1 MLSRFFIQRPIFA
14 AVLSIVI
21 IIAGLV
27 TLKSLPISQYPEIAP
42 PTVQVRAV
50 YPGASAAVLAD
61 TVAQPIEEQIN
72 GAEGMLYMSSTST
85 NNGEYILTVTFEV
98 GSDLDMAQ
106 VLVQN
111 RVSQAE
117 SLLPETVQRI
127 GLTVEK
133 QSSNILLFAALTSPD
148 DQYDALYLSNYA
160 SLRIKDQLSRL
171 EGVGS
176 VMIFG
181 ANDYSMRI
189 WLNPDQLKARS
200 LTTSDVINAIREQNV
215 QVAAGQIGQSPS
227 EDRQDF
233 QFAINV
239 QGRLEEVADFENIVV
254 KSLPGGRMIRV
265 KDVARVELGA
275 QTYDM
280 SSQTGGKD
288 CAAIGIFLQPGANAL
303 QTAQH
308 VKDRMAELKE
318 AFPPGLAY
326 EIPFDTTI
334 FVKESIDE
342 VVQTLFIAVVLVF
355 LTVLVFLQNWRATL
369 IPAATIPVSLIG
381 TFAAMAAMDVSINM
395 LSLFGLV
402 LAIGVVV
409 DDAIVVVEN
418 ASRNINESGLSPKEA
433 TIRAM
438 QEVSGPIIAT
448 TLVLLAVFVPTAFLG
463 GITGQLYRQFALT
476 IATATV
482 FSSIN
487 ALTLSPALSAIIL
500 RPTPQRSN
508 FFARGFNWVFG
519 KTQNGY
525 KRTVTSLIRR
535 KVVMTAVFAGLTIL
549 AFYGFDSR
557 PKGFVP
563 NEDQGWA
570 MYSIQLPDAA
580 SRQRTLAVV
589 EKLNQRLAEMPGI
602 RTWVAV
608 PGYSL
613 MDGAVTSNAAAIW
626 TVFDP
631 WEERLPA
638 GLTQEAILGQMWG
651 AVADIQEA
659 LIFAFA
665 PPPIMGLGTAGGFEM
680 QVQDRNNL
688 GLQSLQSM
696 TTEITKGAFA
706 HPQIQMAYSTFRA
719 NVPQLQAH
727 VDRSQ
732 TKSMEID
739 LSNVFDTL
747 QANMGS
753 VYVND
758 FNKFGRTYQ
767 VRVQADAPYRADV
780 DDILRLQVR
789 NDLGEMVPLGTMV
802 DVSETLGPQIITRYN
817 MYPAAKISGQ
827 GTPDTSSGE
836 SMAIMEQLADE
847 KLPASMGY
855 EWTGM
860 SYQEK
865 AAAGQTLLVF
875 ILAVLFVYLV
885 LCAQYESWSL
895 PLAVI
900 LAVPLGLLGTV
911 AAVAVRGMEI
921 NVYTQ
926 IGIVLLIALTCKTAI
941 LIAEFAKSEHEA
953 GQNIFDAALKAAL
966 LRFRPILMTAFTFIL
981 GVVPLVIATGAGAA
995 GRQALGTAVFG
1006 GMIAATALLVL
1017 FVPVFYVLVQ
1027 KTTEK
1032 LRPKAAPMGGQI
1044 EEAATS

>member
-1 MLSRFFIQRPIFA
+1 MISRFFIHRPIFA

-21 IIAGLV
+21 VIAGLV
-27 TLKSLPISQYPEIAP
+27 TLRSLPIAQYPEIAP
-42 PTVQVRAV
+42 PTVQVTAA

-61 TVAQPIEEQIN
+61 TVAQPIEEQVN

-98 GSDLDMAQ
+98 GTDLDMAQ

-117 SLLPETVQRI
+117 ALLPETVQRI

-133 QSSNILLFAALTSPD
+133 QSTNILLFAALTSPD
-148 DQYDALYLSNYA
+148 QRYDALYLSNYA
-160 SLRIKDQLSRL
+160 GLRIKDELSRL

-181 ANDYSMRI
+181 ASDYSMRI
-189 WLNPDQLKARS
+189 WLDPDLLKARG
-200 LTTSDVINAIREQNV
+200 LTTSDVINAVREQNV

-227 EDRQDF
+227 SLRPQF
-233 QFAINV
+233 QYAINV
-239 QGRLEEVADFENIVV
+239 RGRLEEMAEFEQIVV

-280 SSQTGGKD
+280 SSQTGGHD

-303 QTAQH
+303 ETAQR
-308 VKDRMAELKE
+308 VKDRMAELE
-318 AFPPGLAY
+318 TAFPPGLAY

-334 FVKESIDE
+334 FVRASIDE
-342 VVQTLFIAVVLVF
+342 VVETLLIAVVLVF
-355 LTVLVFLQNWRATL
+355 VTVLLFLQNWRATL

-381 TFAAMAAMDVSINM
+381 TFAAMAALDVSINM

-418 ASRNINESGLSPKEA
+418 ASRNIDESGLDPKAA
-433 TIRAM
+433 TVQAM
-438 QEVSGPIIAT
+438 REVSGPIIAT

-487 ALTLSPALSAIIL
+487 ALTLSPALAAILL
-500 RPTPQRSN
+500 RPTPRRSN
-508 FFARGFNWVFG
+508 FPARAFNWTFDRA
-519 KTQNGY
+519 QNGY
-525 KRTVTSLIRR
+525 GRTVSSLMRR
-535 KVVMTAVFAGLTIL
+535 GVVMLVLFGALTAA

-580 SRQRTLAVV
+580 SRQRTLEVV
-589 EKLNQRLAEMPGI
+589 DKVNQRLAQMPGI
-602 RTWVAV
+602 STWVSV

-613 MDGAVTSNAAAIW
+613 MDGAVIPNAAAIW

-680 QVQDRNNL
+680 QIQDRNSM
-688 GLQSLQSM
+688 GLDMLQQM
-696 TTEITKGAFA
+696 TNDVTGGAFA
-706 HPQIQMAYSTFRA
+706 HPRLQMAYSTFRA

-732 TKSMEID
+732 AKSLGIA
-739 LSNVFDTL
+739 LSSVFDTL
-747 QANMGS
+747 QANLGS

-767 VRVQADAPYRADV
+767 VRVQADAPFRSHI
-780 DDILRLQVR
+780 DDILRLEVR
-789 NDLGEMVPLGTMV
+789 NGQGGMVPLAAVVNVT
-802 DVSETLGPQIITRYN
+802 EALGPQIITRYN
-817 MYPAAKISGQ
+817 MYPSAKISGQ

-836 SMAIMEQLADE
+836 AMTAMEQLAD
-847 KLPASMGY
+847 KTLPAAMGY

-865 AAAGQTLLVF
+865 AAAGQTFLVF
-875 ILAVLFVYLV
+875 TLAVLFVYLV

-900 LAVPLGLLGTV
+900 FAVPLGLFGTV
-911 AAVAVRGMEI
+911 AAVALRGMEI

-941 LIAEFAKSEHEA
+941 LIAEFAKAERDS
-953 GQNIFDAALKAAL
+953 GMSIYDAALKAAR

-981 GVVPLVIATGAGAA
+981 GVLPLVVATGAGAS
-995 GRQALGTAVFG
+995 GRRALGTAVFG

-1017 FVPVFYVLVQ
+1017 FVPLFYVVVQ
-1027 KTTEK
+1027 KTTER
-1032 LRPKAAPMGGQI
+1032 LRWGAQPGKSAA
-1044 EEAATS
+1044 ETSA